1 MKNDYRMQR
10 LLLFAPIVFLLLTL
24 SCATTGNVLTTHPA
38 GEGGMVP
45 GSYTAVLYSSSEY
58 NFLQTIAFLDPEED
72 AHEIVPYGA
81 QFNYSVVNGLSP
93 AGAEQRARQ
102 FIASHAP
109 SYNSIDLRAIK
120 GVDGNTIGYELRPWY
135 MPINYGESDVL
146 DITYVPPQPDGR
158 VTVYVG
164 LKMSV
169 ERRLER
175 DRRR

>member
-1 MKNDYRMQR
+1 MKNGQR
-10 LLLFAPIVFLLLTL
+10 IERLQLFASIVLLVLIL
-24 SCATTGNVLTTHPA
+24 SCAKTGNFLSTDPV
-38 GEGGMVP
+38 GEGGMAP
-45 GSYTAVLYSSSEY
+45 GSYTALLYSSSEY
-58 NFLQTIAFLDPEED
+58 NFLQTIAFLDIEGD
-72 AHEIVPYGA
+72 AHEIVPHGA
-81 QFNYSVVNGLSP
+81 QFNYSVDKGLSP

-135 MPINYGESDVL
+135 MPITYGESDVL
-146 DITYVPPQPDGR
+146 DITYAPQPDGK

-175 DRRR
+175 ERGR